1 MNEEVFYR
9 LKEKAK
15 MVEWKKDSRKEKYVL
30 YSITGFSNEL
40 KKIAKENGDLVLIS
54 TVDT

>member
-30 YSITGFSNEL
+30 YAITGFSNEL